1 MRRLRVGFF
10 RAAWRM
16 ERVPKIAGSIT
27 VLERVE
33 PGGSFGNGCRDEGL
47 KWKSDRV
54 GGLDVR
60 CLMINQSE

>member
-1 MRRLRVGFF
+1 
-10 RAAWRM
+10 M